1 MTPAATLLTASAGA
15 AYLISVCLSAVV
27 MRVSR
32 RIGFVD
38 HPGGHKS
45 HREPTPY
52 GGGVAI
58 FAGVMLPLLAGL
70 LVVNAASHE
79 RLSTLFG
86 DAVADHVGGL
96 KLRQFEAL
104 AILIGTALIHLA
116 GLLDDV
122 RPLSALVKLL
132 ITVAAGLLV
141 AMWGGVRIA
150 QFAGFPASVVLTVVW
165 LCVTTH
171 AFNFLDNMD
180 GLSAGVAAIVAACLA
195 VCGLL
200 AGQVLVP
207 VLACL
212 LLGAALGFLTF
223 NFPPA
228 RIFMGDAG
236 SLVLGY
242 LLGIASTLTTY
253 YESGTGRPP
262 FALAMPLVV
271 LAVPLYDAVSVVWI
285 RISEGRSPMKGDQRH
300 FSHRLVQH
308 GLSRRGAVLTIY
320 LATAATGL
328 CATLLPHADAR
339 QTFTIAAIVG
349 MVLTTVAILESP
361 VRNEP

>member
-1 MTPAATLLTASAGA
+1 MTTAATLLAAAVAA
-15 AYLISVCLSAVV
+15 AYLISAPLTAVIIRIAR
-27 MRVSR
+27 RV
-32 RIGFVD
+32 GFVD

-58 FAGVMLPLLAGL
+58 FAGVILPLLAAL
-70 LVVNAASHE
+70 ALVNVASHE
-79 RLSTLFG
+79 RLTALFG
-86 DAVADHVGGL
+86 DAIADHVGGL
-96 KLRQFEAL
+96 KLRQSEAL
-104 AILIGTALIHLA
+104 AILISTALMHLA
-116 GLLDDV
+116 GLIDDV

-132 ITVAAGLLV
+132 VTVAAALLV
-141 AMWGGVRIA
+141 SLWGGVRIA
-150 QFAGFPASVVLTVVW
+150 QFAGFPLSVVLTIVW

-195 VCGLL
+195 ACGLL
-200 AGQVLVP
+200 AGQMLVP

-242 LLGIASTLTTY
+242 LLGVASTLTTY
-253 YESGTGRPP
+253 YESGAGRPP

-349 MVLTTVAILESP
+349 MVLTIIAILESP